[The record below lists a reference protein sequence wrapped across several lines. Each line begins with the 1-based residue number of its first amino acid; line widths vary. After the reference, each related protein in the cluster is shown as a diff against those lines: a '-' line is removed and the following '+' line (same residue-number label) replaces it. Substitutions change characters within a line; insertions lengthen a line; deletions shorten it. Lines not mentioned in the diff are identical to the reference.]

1 MPGVGHMS
9 NMVAPERFDA
19 EVRVCLGSAALDA

>member
-9 NMVAPERFDA
+9 NVEAPEQLSA
-19 EVRVCLGSAALDA
+19 EIRAFLRLTLA